1 MITEVTGVART
12 MKQNL
17 FDFQLGCR
25 VGFLVGCCTLAIFC
39 GCGRSGDLV
48 KVSGTVTYKGQ
59 LLDKGQIRFFPM
71 HNTKG
76 PTSGATIAEG
86 KYRVT
91 NRGGLR
97 TGTYRV
103 EIRAYYVD
111 QSEELAQDGGPPRR
125 EQLIPTKYNDE
136 SELTVTIPTDKQSY
150 EVDFEVLEN

>member
-1 MITEVTGVART
+1 
-12 MKQNL
+12 MKQKL
-17 FDFQLGCR
+17 FDFQLDCR
-25 VGFLVGCCTLAIFC
+25 VGFLVACCTLAIFC
-39 GCGRSGDLV
+39 GCGQSGNLV

-76 PTSGATIAEG
+76 PTSGATIAAG

-97 TGTYRV
+97 AGTYRV

-150 EVDFEVLEN
+150 EANFEVLEN